1 VVRNGVHRATAR
13 QKLDRFCEVLVDY
26 VSAGH
31 FEIYCALLDEGERFG
46 AKRCREAAD
55 LYARI
60 VPTTAVA
67 LDFNDHYFNAAA
79 GARSCRT
86 SRRSARCWHRAS
98 TGRRADPPPAHG
110 RTRGRLKLQRAIAL
124 ALLLGLA
131 ACGSRDAPV
140 ASLEVA
146 VPGAFSAALSPMAA
160 RP

>member
-1 VVRNGVHRATAR
+1 MGMGKKITRNGDHWRAVDSLLQRWLGDRQLLLSLLCELGTVVRNGVHRAGAR

-67 LDFNDHYFNAAA
+67 LDFNDHYFNGGSGRALEQDLSTLGQMLASRFDWEDALIRRLHMA
-79 GARSCRT
+79 G
-86 SRRSARCWHRAS
+86 RA
-98 TGRRADPPPAHG
+98 
-110 RTRGRLKLQRAIAL
+110 
-124 ALLLGLA
+124 
-131 ACGSRDAPV
+131 V
-140 ASLEVA
+140 A
-146 VPGAFSAALSPMAA
+146 
-160 RP
+160 